1 MGDAAVRMKVMPES
15 MDVDLKKL
23 AEEIKKVVPSFARLH
38 AIQEMPIAF
47 GLKALI
53 VVTIMDD
60 KGGRSPDEIEEAVSQ
75 VTRRG
80 IGRGGRGRTPLNH
93 SLYNWACRSVV
104 DRRLRKAEATGSNPV
119 KSIFVLRDFC
129 ELKNRAG
136 FFASL
141 SSST

>member
-23 AEEIKKVVPSFARLH
+23 AEEIKKVVPSFAKLH

-60 KGGRSPDEIEEAVSQ
+60 KGGRSPDEIEEAVRNLPGVES
-75 VTRRG
+75 
-80 IGRGGRGRTPLNH
+80 
-93 SLYNWACRSVV
+93 
-104 DRRLRKAEATGSNPV
+104 AEVEEVG
-119 KSIFVLRDFC
+119 L
-129 ELKNRAG
+129 L
-136 FFASL
+136 
-141 SSST
+141 